1 MKKFYNY
8 LPYLMIIVLFISCT
22 AMPGS
27 RSTTVVIPP
36 VPELIMGQGILPPE
50 DMAAFLLSVNLNI
63 NANFVRELTVIYAE
77 EAAREGVNHDVAF
90 AQMILETGYLRYGGL
105 VTPEMNNFA
114 GMGAIGP
121 GENGLSFPSP
131 RIGVRAQIQHLNAY
145 ASTLP
150 LNLELV
156 NPRFHLVRR
165 GSSPGISGL
174 AGTWAADPLYAD
186 KIKNILQRMYIFSF
200 S

>member
-1 MKKFYNY
+1 MKKQIIY
-8 LPYLMIIVLFISCT
+8 LFCLVIIFFSISCT
-22 AMPGS
+22 TSGTRGTSIP
-27 RSTTVVIPP
+27 RPP
-36 VPELIMGQGILPPE
+36 VPELIMGRGVLPPE
-50 DMAAFLLSVNLNI
+50 DMAAFLLTVNLSI
-63 NANFVRELTVIYAE
+63 DTDHVRELSVIYVE

-90 AQMILETGYLRYGGL
+90 AQMILETGYLRFGGL

-131 RIGVRAQIQHLNAY
+131 RIGVRAQIQHLKAY
-145 ASTLP
+145 AVTTP
-150 LNLELV
+150 LTLELV

-165 GSSPGISGL
+165 GSSPNIWGL
-174 AGTWAADPLYAD
+174 AGTWAADPLYGN
-186 KIKNILQRMYIFSF
+186 KIKSILERLYIFSF